1 MALSTTKKGDMSIS
15 KYVAKMKALADEM
28 ASVGKKLDDED
39 LVSYILAG
47 LHSDF
52 EPVISVVS
60 ARVEAIT
67 VGELYGQLLYHEQ
80 RHELRQASEY
90 HTANDVGRGG
100 HCNSGRGRGNG
111 RGQGR
116 GGGGQ
121 ENNYNPSRNNLQC
134 QLCRRKGHVV
144 QRCFKSFMQ

>member
-1 MALSTTKKGDMSIS
+1 MALSMTKKGDMSIS

-28 ASVGKKLDDED
+28 AFVGKKLDDED

-67 VGELYGQLLYHEQ
+67 VGELYG
-80 RHELRQASEY
+80 
-90 HTANDVGRGG
+90 
-100 HCNSGRGRGNG
+100 
-111 RGQGR
+111 
-116 GGGGQ
+116 
-121 ENNYNPSRNNLQC
+121 
-134 QLCRRKGHVV
+134 
-144 QRCFKSFMQ
+144 